1 MTVRPLKSRFQRLVN
16 ALGYRLERL
25 DAPPP
30 LHRLELDPSYAPII
44 ERVKPFTMT
53 SCERIANVIDA
64 VRHVSQRGIPGAIVE
79 CGVWRGGSMM
89 AAALALLEA
98 ADERDIF
105 LFDTFA
111 GMTAPAEQDFD
122 HRGDMAEDTYLELL
136 VGDESG
142 WCRAGL
148 EDVTANLKST
158 GYPAQKCHFIEGDV
172 LKTIPGAAPGEIAV
186 LRLDTDWYAS
196 TRHEMAHLY
205 PRLTP
210 GGILIV
216 DDYGHWNGCRQ
227 AIDESFGGAPPVMF
241 PIDYCGRAMVKQPP
255 AVHAADCRQGEDE
268 RGAGA

>member
-1 MTVRPLKSRFQRLVN
+1 MISQLKSGFQRLVN

-30 LHRLELDPSYAPII
+30 PHRLELDPSYANII

-53 SCERIANVIDA
+53 SCERIASLVDA
-64 VRHVSQRGIPGAIVE
+64 VRHVSQNGITGAIVE

-98 ADERDIF
+98 GEARDLY
-105 LFDTFA
+105 LFDTYA
-111 GMTAPAEQDFD
+111 GMTEPTERDFD
-122 HRGDMAEDTYLELL
+122 HRGDMAEAIYKDMLE
-136 VGDESG
+136 GDESG

-158 GYPAQKCHFIEGDV
+158 GYPPQKCHFIKGDV
-172 LKTIPGAAPGEIAV
+172 LETVPVAAPAEIAI
-186 LRLDTDWYAS
+186 LRLDTDWYES
-196 TRHEMAHLY
+196 TRHEMAHLF
-205 PRLTP
+205 PRLQP

-227 AIDESFGGAPPVMF
+227 AVDEYFGETRPFMF
-241 PIDYCGRAMVKQPP
+241 SIDYCGRAMVKQPE
-255 AVHAADCRQGEDE
+255 AGQVS
-268 RGAGA
+268 RGQVREAKRAGAHE